1 MRTEKITAE
10 NADNAEVRAL
20 YESAF
25 PKEER
30 IPYDDLKRLLGVMPI
45 DFVTYYDGDRF
56 VGLTMVLNRTDFNW
70 GMVFRRKGRVA
81 RQRIRTADPYG
92 TDGQIC
98 GPAAGDRH

>member
-30 IPYDDLKRLLGVMPI
+30 IPYDDLKHLLGVMPI

-56 VGLTMVLNRTDFNW
+56 VGLTWCSTVRTST
-70 GMVFRRKGRVA
+70 G
-81 RQRIRTADPYG
+81 
-92 TDGQIC
+92 DGIS
-98 GPAAGDRH
+98 P

>member
-30 IPYDDLKRLLGVMPI
+30 IPYDDLKHLLGVMPI

-56 VGLTMVLNRTDFNW
+56 VGLTMVLNRTDFNPNRSLEKHSFFLSCFYYFLQQKLSV
-70 GMVFRRKGRVA
+70 M
-81 RQRIRTADPYG
+81 QYN
-92 TDGQIC
+92 
-98 GPAAGDRH
+98 